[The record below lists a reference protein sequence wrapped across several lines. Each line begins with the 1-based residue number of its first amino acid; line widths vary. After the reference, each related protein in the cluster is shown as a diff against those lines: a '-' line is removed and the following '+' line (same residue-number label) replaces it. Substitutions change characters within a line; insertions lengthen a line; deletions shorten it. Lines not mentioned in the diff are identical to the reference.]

1 MITGEPW
8 SVLGRA
14 DRPGGH
20 PHARLLLLLPAL
32 GGDAV
37 PDDAVRR
44 LAGALRARTRVASP
58 GRTRPWLP
66 DGDASEAARTARRQ
80 SP

>member
-14 DRPGGH
+14 VRCGGH

-44 LAGALRARTRVASP
+44 LAGALRARTRVTSP
-58 GRTRPWLP
+58 GRTGPL
-66 DGDASEAARTARRQ
+66 AR
-80 SP
+80 